1 VFWLL
6 QEGRR
11 LVTSTSRVVILMVEL
26 LGYIDDSLLEIQ
38 HAFFHHD
45 APRPTDP
52 AKLELT
58 RLLDSAARLQTLKY
72 RCRDLK
78 KLLTGKEGLNLWA
91 LFSGVCLSY
100 HLPEDNGLSLPFLCL
115 VGLDHSIGI
124 LQGQL
129 GTVAAMQSE
138 LVVRS
143 IDANFKQLVAACA
156 AQERYARLP

>member
-1 VFWLL
+1 MVVW

-45 APRPTDP
+45 AARPTDP

-78 KLLTGKEGLNLWA
+78 KLLTGKEGLYLWA
-91 LFSGVCLSY
+91 
-100 HLPEDNGLSLPFLCL
+100 SLP
-115 VGLDHSIGI
+115 
-124 LQGQL
+124 
-129 GTVAAMQSE
+129 
-138 LVVRS
+138 
-143 IDANFKQLVAACA
+143 ACA
-156 AQERYARLP
+156 LGA